1 MAEEKDMNAA
11 ESEVT
16 DPLKSRDTNTGNL
29 DSLDDT
35 RTRKT
40 IKLRPGT
47 YSPSPP
53 PISIPNGNETVELI
67 ADPLNTRHT
76 KTGALHKLEDT
87 RTRKTIKV
95 VPGAS
100 KEIAVKQ
107 SNVDFEPIADT
118 HTRKTIKVVPE
129 ASKDTA
135 TREDTH
141 TRKTIKVV
149 PEVSKD
155 TATREDTHTRKTI
168 KVVPEMGETAIKQ
181 EEPEAT
187 PDSEDTATAKL
198 ERPARKPGAPTLIL
212 RPEELAETDE
222 PPVKPTEVGLD
233 AEVDDEDT
241 ATAKLDRPARK
252 PGAPTLI
259 PQAAASE
266 SKSADASIPK
276 PPVEEAKSSGYSD
289 TRTRR
294 TIKFSPTAAPAPS
307 PDAKTVELSAKPA
320 ESAKPDEKRDT
331 RTRKSIKIASG
342 VDAASKPSLVQS
354 AAESAMPTEQA
365 KVIQPSSQTIKLRP
379 SGSGSAAPVAAVTT
393 EATPPSSKDTIKLKP
408 AAGSVPSGQK
418 APASAP
424 GNIPSSAPDAP
435 SGLRIAGAPSAPPT
449 SSATGEASD
458 SQAPEVK
465 NGLVLKKNESA
476 RKAPPRAAAE
486 EAALKSGKIKSSASS
501 GPSWAY
507 TSFCVLMLLCLLFTV
522 FVSAAHYLNTW
533 EPELA
538 EKYVSG
544 RIAVPVLDEQIKN
557 R

>member
-1 MAEEKDMNAA
+1 
-11 ESEVT
+11 
-16 DPLKSRDTNTGNL
+16 
-29 DSLDDT
+29 
-35 RTRKT
+35 
-40 IKLRPGT
+40 
-47 YSPSPP
+47 SPP

-155 TATREDTHTRKTI
+155 TPTREDTHTRKTI

-233 AEVDDEDT
+233 AEADDEDT

-266 SKSADASIPK
+266 SKSVDASIPK
-276 PPVEEAKSSGYSD
+276 PPVEGAKSSGYSD

-294 TIKFSPTAAPAPS
+294 TIKLSPTAAMSSPAPS
-307 PDAKTVELSAKPA
+307 PDAKTVELSAKPT
-320 ESAKPDEKRDT
+320 ESGKPDEKRDT

-342 VDAASKPSLVQS
+342 GDAASKPSLVQS

-365 KVIQPSSQTIKLRP
+365 KVILPSSQTIKLRP